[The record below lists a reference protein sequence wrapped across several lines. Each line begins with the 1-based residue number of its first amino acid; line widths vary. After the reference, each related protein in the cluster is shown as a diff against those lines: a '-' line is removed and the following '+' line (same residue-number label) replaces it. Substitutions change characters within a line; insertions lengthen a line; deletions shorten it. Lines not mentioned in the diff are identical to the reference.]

1 MKIENLEIGINS
13 RPVII
18 AEMSGNH
25 NQSLEKALNI
35 VESAA
40 KTGAQLLKLQ
50 TYTADT
56 ITLDIKE
63 NEFFISDENN
73 IWKGQSLYDLYKIA
87 HTPWEWHKPIMQ
99 RATELGMLC
108 FSAPFDETAV
118 DFLEDLNVPAYKIAS
133 PECIDLPLI
142 RKVAS
147 TGKPMIISTGM
158 ARVHEIAE
166 AVEVVR
172 EAGLEDFALLKCT
185 ASYPASPE
193 DSNVLTIPHMRA
205 MFQCEVGLSDHTMG
219 CGAAAAAIAHGAT
232 LIEKHF
238 TLDRQEGG
246 VDSVFSLEPDEFRNL
261 IIETERAWES
271 LGKIKYGP
279 TTSEGGNFKGRP
291 SLYVTEDIK
300 CGEKFTTGNI
310 KSIRPGYGLPPKY
323 YELILGRTAKKSLL
337 KGTPLS
343 WDLF

>member
-1 MKIENLEIGINS
+1 
-13 RPVII
+13 
-18 AEMSGNH
+18 MSGNH

-133 PECIDLPLI
+133 PECIDHHW
-142 RKVAS
+142 S
-147 TGKPMIISTGM
+147 
-158 ARVHEIAE
+158 
-166 AVEVVR
+166 
-172 EAGLEDFALLKCT
+172 
-185 ASYPASPE
+185 
-193 DSNVLTIPHMRA
+193 
-205 MFQCEVGLSDHTMG
+205 
-219 CGAAAAAIAHGAT
+219 
-232 LIEKHF
+232 
-238 TLDRQEGG
+238 
-246 VDSVFSLEPDEFRNL
+246 
-261 IIETERAWES
+261 ES
-271 LGKIKYGP
+271 CF
-279 TTSEGGNFKGRP
+279 NR
-291 SLYVTEDIK
+291 
-300 CGEKFTTGNI
+300 
-310 KSIRPGYGLPPKY
+310 
-323 YELILGRTAKKSLL
+323 
-337 KGTPLS
+337 
-343 WDLF
+343 